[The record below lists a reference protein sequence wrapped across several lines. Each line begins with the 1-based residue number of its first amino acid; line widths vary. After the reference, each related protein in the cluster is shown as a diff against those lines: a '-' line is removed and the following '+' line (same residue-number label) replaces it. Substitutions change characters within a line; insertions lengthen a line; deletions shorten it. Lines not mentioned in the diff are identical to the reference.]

1 MESIRILLTQIRSNK
16 KPKIKT
22 REKNWIKLG
31 ETVEVEFGGKI
42 NLKIWPDEISKE
54 IIHAKSMTEDTKSL
68 FGLILDNLETFAAC
82 SSTKMNFNMKVAVIV
97 LFITK
102 ATIRNS
108 KQKQTY

>member
-1 MESIRILLTQIRSNK
+1 MS
-16 KPKIKT
+16 
-22 REKNWIKLG
+22 
-31 ETVEVEFGGKI
+31 ETVEVEFSGKI

-68 FGLILDNLETFAAC
+68 FGLILDKKPFAAC
-82 SSTKMNFNMKVAVIV
+82 SSAKMNFNMKVAVIV

-108 KQKQTY
+108 KQKQTYQIRKIIKTVLYPDWLCNITYVTKTEF